1 MSKVSTIFEKI
12 TGAAAVVIG
21 IGMFVFG
28 WWVLIWGPIWLAGL
42 FWVLTPFGPF
52 MVPGAWL
59 VCWMKESGC
68 ALAQWTT
75 IWAAIFYLGLP
86 LAYFLA
92 TRALRVFE
100 K

>member
-12 TGAAAVVIG
+12 TVAAAIVIAIG
-21 IGMFVFG
+21 IFVFG

-42 FWVLTPFGPF
+42 FWALTPLGPF
-52 MVPGAWL
+52 IVPGAWL
-59 VCWMKESGC
+59 VCWVKGSSC
-68 ALAQWTT
+68 ALAQSIT

-86 LAYFLA
+86 LAYFLT
-92 TRALRVFE
+92 TRTLRVFE